1 MREQGTVTEW
11 NDERGF
17 GFITRDGGGSRLFVH
32 VSAFPAGRRPV
43 VDEAVSYIELRDQ
56 RDRPRAGH
64 VRYLGP
70 ARGARTLPPGMVVA
84 LVTVGL
90 FAAVLAGV
98 VLLGRVHPLLPVP
111 SIVLSGIAFELFRA
125 DKSAAQ
131 RGAWRVSES
140 TLHAVDV
147 LGGWPGA
154 LIARQLFRHK
164 TTKQPFVAIFWA
176 TVLANCAILAW
187 LVVGPSSPLG

>member
-1 MREQGTVTEW
+1 MRQQGTVTEW

-17 GFITRDGGGSRLFVH
+17 GFITQDGGGSRLFVH

-43 VDEAVSYIELRDQ
+43 VDEAVSYVEIRDQ
-56 RDRPRAGH
+56 RDRPRAAH
-64 VRYLGP
+64 VRYLAP
-70 ARGARTLPPGMVVA
+70 ARAGRSLPPGMLVA

-176 TVLANCAILAW
+176 TVLANCAILTW